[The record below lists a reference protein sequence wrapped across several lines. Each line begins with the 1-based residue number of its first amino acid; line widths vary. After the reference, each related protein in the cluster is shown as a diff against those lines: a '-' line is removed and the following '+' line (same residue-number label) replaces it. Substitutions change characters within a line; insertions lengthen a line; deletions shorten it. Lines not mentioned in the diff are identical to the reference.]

1 MIRRC
6 IFNWYFMKVS
16 FYIDVGVF
24 SSVCSLTRPLAYF
37 PAGMLIKPLSTQ
49 AKTNTTK
56 SYNVMKILAKVNMKR
71 SQVYIYQISRH
82 GALRVSYLWEL
93 QSASDSCSFSVTCDR
108 SGLSIN
114 PICEKR
120 TRPEQNW
127 LMKNVVFNTTNDEKT
142 KTVKFGFRTKIK
154 ILISLHPS
162 E

>member
-1 MIRRC
+1 
-6 IFNWYFMKVS
+6 MKVS

-82 GALRVSYLWEL
+82 GALRVSYL
-93 QSASDSCSFSVTCDR
+93 
-108 SGLSIN
+108 
-114 PICEKR
+114 
-120 TRPEQNW
+120 
-127 LMKNVVFNTTNDEKT
+127 
-142 KTVKFGFRTKIK
+142 
-154 ILISLHPS
+154 
-162 E
+162 